1 MINFNDAFGT
11 KKVDQDKNKPEMVY
25 FKNKEEAER
34 ETGYF
39 RVSSIQVTPE
49 LARSILSFVQ
59 GNGLQTFAQI
69 SKKKT
74 SYNHYTLKFTMRH
87 YYASPGKGNG
97 YKYCWIERGVT
108 QGNLTSLRKTTIT
121 RRTDANGEIVRTEH
135 GPSEMDSFQYD
146 LVKSKTPDLNQLY
159 FWICQKYPSQL
170 KRMTYNRIRPSY
182 LEGVEAEFDDYNKP
196 FLDTYPRD

>member
-1 MINFNDAFGT
+1 MIDFNDAFGS
-11 KKVDQDKNKPEMVY
+11 KKVDLDKDKPEMVY
-25 FKNKEEAER
+25 FKSKEEAER
-34 ETGYF
+34 DTGFF
-39 RVSSIQVTPE
+39 RVSAIQVTPE

-59 GNGLQTFAQI
+59 GNGLQTFALI

-87 YYASPGKGNG
+87 YYAYPQQGND
-97 YKYCWIERGVT
+97 YKYCWIERGGR
-108 QGNLTSLRKTTIT
+108 QGDLTSLVKTTIT
-121 RRTDANGEIVRTEH
+121 RRTDANGEVVRTEY
-135 GPSEMDSFQYD
+135 GPSDENTFKYE

-170 KRMTYNRIRPSY
+170 KRMTYHRIRPSF
-182 LEGVEAEFDDYNKP
+182 LEGIEAEFDDYNEP